1 MSIIAAKPPNYK
13 DHNMPLLISW
23 GLKVKNVLLV
33 KQKLYSFRL
42 MSGKT
47 TSKDSQEIIKQQ
59 KGSIYNQLQQH
70 LQVMDFRVD

>member
-1 MSIIAAKPPNYK
+1 
-13 DHNMPLLISW
+13 
-23 GLKVKNVLLV
+23 
-33 KQKLYSFRL
+33 

-47 TSKDSQEIIKQQ
+47 TSKDSQEIVKQQ